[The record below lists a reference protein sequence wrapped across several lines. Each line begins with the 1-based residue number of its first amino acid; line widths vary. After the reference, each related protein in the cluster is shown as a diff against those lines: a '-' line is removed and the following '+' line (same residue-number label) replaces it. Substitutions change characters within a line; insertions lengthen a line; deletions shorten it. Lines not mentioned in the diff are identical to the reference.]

1 MVRELRLNLPTG
13 IPLSRVWKHLL
24 FAVLVGFAVRLFL
37 IWQHPREWTDSF
49 VYEELAR
56 NLIDHHVYG
65 VFLDGKLTPLDIR
78 VPGYPVFLAGVYLLF
93 GRSPLATMLT
103 QVVIDLAT
111 CILTAL
117 LASLIA
123 PEASRERVFVAALW
137 LAAMCPFTASYTAVV
152 VTEILATFLTAAALV
167 LLVKVYEN
175 QGQDREPASG
185 GGMRQLGTVVFGGL
199 LVGLATLVR
208 PESPLLLVAVGLLLL
223 MRWWRP
229 TDWLKLL
236 RSSTLLAVGLAAPLL
251 PWAVRNWHT
260 LHTVEFLTPR
270 YYAMPGDYVP
280 RGFYAWTNTWL
291 VRMRDVHQVFWK
303 VGDDPIPIEN
313 VPNSAFD
320 SPEERKRVAMLLDQ
334 YNPITTLT
342 PEVDHAF
349 AELARERTARHPLRT
364 YLWIPLRRSVT
375 IWLTPRTESFF
386 QENAPVPFSITVA
399 MALVN
404 VFYLG
409 LALVAAWRWRYLP
422 GVLLLV
428 TFVVV
433 RTAFFVHVETPE
445 PRYVLV
451 CFPTVLALGALVWA
465 VPAEARGNVRIQNG
479 VHLCQSYPTGAD
491 GRSS

>member
-1 MVRELRLNLPTG
+1 MPTG
-13 IPLSRVWKHLL
+13 IRLSHVWKHLV
-24 FAVLVGFAVRLFL
+24 FALLAGFALRLFFV
-37 IWQHPREWTDSF
+37 WQFPREWADSF

-56 NLIDHHVYG
+56 NLIDHRVYG

-103 QVVIDLAT
+103 QAVIDLAT
-111 CILTAL
+111 CALTAL

-123 PEASRERVFVAALW
+123 PAASRKRVFVAALW
-137 LAAMCPFTASYTAVV
+137 LAVMCPFTASYTAVV

-167 LLVKVYEN
+167 VLVKGYQN
-175 QGQDREPASG
+175 QDRGPG
-185 GGMRQLGTVVFGGL
+185 WRGRMGTFATWLWGGL

-208 PESPLLLVAVGLLLL
+208 PESPLLLVAAGLLLVV
-223 MRWWRP
+223 RWWRP
-229 TDWLKLL
+229 SDWMKLL
-236 RSSTLLAVGLAAPLL
+236 GSSTLLAVGLAAALL
-251 PWAVRNWHT
+251 PWAMRNWHT
-260 LHTVEFLTPR
+260 FHKVEFLTPR

-291 VRMRDVHQVFWK
+291 VRMRDVYQVFWK
-303 VGDDPIPIEN
+303 LGDDPIPIEN

-342 PEVDHAF
+342 PEADEAF
-349 AELARERTARHPLRT
+349 GELARERTARHPLRT
-364 YLWIPLRRSVT
+364 YLWIPLRRSAS
-375 IWLTPRTESFF
+375 IWLTPRTENFL
-386 QENAPVPFSITVA
+386 QEDAPVPSSTTVV

-409 LALVAAWRWRYLP
+409 LALVGARRWRCLP
-422 GVLLLV
+422 GVWLLV
-428 TFVVV
+428 AFAVV

-445 PRYVLV
+445 PRYVLE
-451 CFPTVLALGALVWA
+451 CFPAILALAALVW
-465 VPAEARGNVRIQNG
+465 PRGFA
-479 VHLCQSYPTGAD
+479 PTRNSAPD
-491 GRSS
+491 